1 MVESV
6 RLSLYLEELMADFT
20 NSTSELAEEFMDLDR
35 KSKGID
41 PGASALDWVELVS
54 LEARKKALAS
64 EICLRGSG
72 RTPRPNDVSPILLKH
87 LGLVE

>member
-1 MVESV
+1 
-6 RLSLYLEELMADFT
+6 MAAFT
-20 NSTSELAEEFMDLDR
+20 NSTSELAEEFMELDR
-35 KSKGID
+35 KSKEIN
-41 PGASALDWVELVS
+41 PSASEFDLIHALS